1 MKKILGL
8 AIAAML
14 IMATVGFGTWAY
26 FSDTETSTTNAVLAG
41 TLDLTLDAGN
51 SNVNILTGLTNKA
64 PGDSGQLYTVLK
76 NVGSLTGEL
85 DIASGVVTN
94 TGGAGGK
101 EYEDGV
107 GHLGGVAEIAIWIDV
122 DESFA
127 WSSGDIGL
135 KYDGTTYAHP
145 TALDYAAVNNYASK
159 NWGGTG
165 GIQQMLTTAQ
175 DNFYI
180 SWRIPTSAGNNIQG
194 DSFSFGLTFTLEQP
208 AAD

>member
-8 AIAAML
+8 SIAAML
-14 IMATVGFGTWAY
+14 IMATVGLGTWAY
-26 FSDTETSTTNAVLAG
+26 FSDTETSTTNAIMAG
-41 TLDLTLDAGN
+41 TIDLTLDGGN
-51 SNVNILTGLTNKA
+51 NNVNILTGLNNKA
-64 PGDSGQLYTVLK
+64 PGDNGQLYTVLK
-76 NVGSLTGEL
+76 NLGSLTGEL

-107 GHLGGVAEIAIWIDV
+107 GNLGAVAEIALWIDV
-122 DESFA
+122 DENMS

-135 KYDGTTYAHP
+135 KSDGTTYTNPA
-145 TALDYAAVNNYASK
+145 ALDYAVVNNYSSR
-159 NWGGTG
+159 NWGGTS
-165 GIQQMLTTAQ
+165 GIEQMLTNAQ

-194 DSFSFGLTFTLEQP
+194 DSFTFGLTFTLEQP